1 MTDTNARVS
10 RNEDT
15 REKKARRKPWEP
27 PQMLAAPPAPS
38 GFVHRWVRVQLRGE
52 DDKTHVYNRL
62 REGWEPV
69 RAEEYAGTP
78 YPMIEDGRY
87 AGVIG
92 NGGLILCR
100 IPEETVQERAAYYGT
115 RTRDQMQ
122 SVDQDLMK
130 ESHPSM
136 PIHKERQS
144 RVTFGGRN
152 AAE

>member
-1 MTDTNARVS
+1 MSDTDARAPRS
-10 RNEDT
+10 NTT
-15 REKKARRKPWEP
+15 REKTARRKPWEP
-27 PQMLAAPPAPS
+27 PQQLAAPEAPP
-38 GFVHRWVRVQLRGE
+38 GFVHRWIRIQMRGE

-78 YPMIEDGRY
+78 YPAIEEGRY
-87 AGVIG
+87 SGIIG
-92 NGGLILCR
+92 SGGLMLCR
-100 IPEETVQERAAYYGT
+100 IPEETVHERAAYYGN

-130 ESHPSM
+130 DSHPSM
-136 PIHKERQS
+136 PIHRERQS

-152 AAE
+152 ASE